1 MLLHILP
8 HKISMSSFKFD
19 WQHLFLKKKKATKK
33 EETKK
38 VAKYSF
44 ASEQSFAHKGRKS
57 KPKNYVK
64 IKDTPAKVFSH
75 KNGDQPGTNH
85 N

>member
-44 ASEQSFAHKGRKS
+44 ASE
-57 KPKNYVK
+57 
-64 IKDTPAKVFSH
+64 
-75 KNGDQPGTNH
+75 
-85 N
+85 